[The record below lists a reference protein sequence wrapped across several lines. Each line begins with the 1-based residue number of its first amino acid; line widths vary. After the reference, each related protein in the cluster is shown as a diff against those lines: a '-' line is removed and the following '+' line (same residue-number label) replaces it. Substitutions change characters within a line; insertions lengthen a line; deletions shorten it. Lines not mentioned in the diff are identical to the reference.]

1 MIEQTNEW
9 YCRNRKGTVA
19 KIPNGTKTIRVGG
32 KPVVIPTNKT
42 GCDFIGHLKDGQ
54 SPSIANLLK
63 IKLHFH
69 FMLEINQC

>member
-32 KPVVIPTNKT
+32 KPVVIQLTRQ
-42 GCDFIGHLKDGQ
+42 DVILSD
-54 SPSIANLLK
+54 I
-63 IKLHFH
+63 
-69 FMLEINQC
+69 